1 MINFRKLTLENII
14 ELLNNTGIITTSR
27 DLEYADNEGLFK
39 YVGCKNG
46 SAQYILAIE
55 DDERD
60 GWFYVSRV
68 HVTIGNDKLQADY
81 GGAPEFESRDE
92 AAIAAYVQ
100 RTCQ

>member
-1 MINFRKLTLENII
+1 MVNFRKLTLDDII
-14 ELLNNTGIITTSR
+14 ALLNDTGIITTSR
-27 DLEYADNEGLFK
+27 DLEYADSEGLFK

-68 HVTIGNDKLQADY
+68 HVTVGHDKLQADY
-81 GGAPEFESRDE
+81 SGCPEFESKDE
-92 AAIAAYVQ
+92 TAIADYV
-100 RTCQ
+100 RKTCQ